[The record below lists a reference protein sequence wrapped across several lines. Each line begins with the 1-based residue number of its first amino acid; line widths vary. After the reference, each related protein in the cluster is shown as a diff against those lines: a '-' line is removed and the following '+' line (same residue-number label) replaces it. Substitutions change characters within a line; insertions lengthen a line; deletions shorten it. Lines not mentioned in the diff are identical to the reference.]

1 MGFREEV
8 NLVHVVIT
16 GGKGFVGRALSR
28 HLADRGHR
36 VTVLTRGAP
45 DVKIA
50 PRNLEVVRWN
60 PALPDPALF
69 TGTDAVVNLAGE
81 SIALGRWSAEAKQ
94 RILSSRVDTTRALVN
109 ALQAADPRPRVLVS
123 ASAVGYYG
131 DRGNEDLNE
140 ESGPGDD
147 FLARVCVA
155 WEAEARAAGGF
166 GVRVVLARFGMV
178 LGPGG
183 GLLSRMITPFR
194 LGLGGPLGSGRQWMS
209 WVHLEDAAA
218 AIMLALK
225 ADRLHGPINVTA
237 PHPVRNLEF
246 ARIMGRILG
255 RPSFLPVPAAALRL
269 VLGEMADL
277 LLTGQ
282 RVFPARLKALGFQ
295 HRFSNLADALKD
307 ALGKSD

>member
-1 MGFREEV
+1 
-8 NLVHVVIT
+8 VHVVIT
-16 GGKGFVGRALSR
+16 GGRGFVGRALSR

-36 VTVLTRGAP
+36 VTVLSRGAP
-45 DVKIA
+45 AETKTA
-50 PRNLEVVRWN
+50 PRSIELVRWN
-60 PALPDPALF
+60 PDQPDPGPF
-69 TGTDAVVNLAGE
+69 TGADAVVNLAGE
-81 SIALGRWSAEAKQ
+81 SIAAGRWSADAKQ
-94 RILSSRVDTTRALVN
+94 RILSSRVDTTRTLVN
-109 ALQAADPRPRVLVS
+109 ALKAADPRPRVLVS

-155 WEAEARAAGGF
+155 WEAEARATEEF
-166 GVRVVLARFGMV
+166 GVRVVLVRFGMV

-183 GLLSRMITPFR
+183 GLLSRMITPFQ
-194 LGLGGPLGSGRQWMS
+194 LGLGGPIGSGRQWMS

-218 AIMLALK
+218 TVTLALK
-225 ADRLHGPINVTA
+225 ADRLHGPVNVTA
-237 PHPVRNLEF
+237 PHPVRNIEF

-282 RVFPARLKALGFQ
+282 RVFPARLKGLGFQ
-295 HRFSNLADALKD
+295 HRFSNLAEALKD
-307 ALGKSD
+307 ALGKNG